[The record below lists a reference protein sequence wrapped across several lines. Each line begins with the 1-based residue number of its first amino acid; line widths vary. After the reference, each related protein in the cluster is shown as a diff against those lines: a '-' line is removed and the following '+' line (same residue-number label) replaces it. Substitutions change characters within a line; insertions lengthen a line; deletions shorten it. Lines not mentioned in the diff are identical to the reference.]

1 MELLQ
6 DSAHYVPFSILSNLY
21 RSLILPYLPYGVVAW
36 GRAAKHLIN
45 KLLLLQK
52 RALRLTYFTDK
63 QQHAIPL
70 LLKSNFLPI
79 QIIYFEKTASLLYDI
94 STNEAP
100 SLIQQLFTKAR
111 NVHGYGTR
119 SATTGNYYVKSSRLE
134 IQKNSFTR
142 SGTCVWNS
150 LPLKLRH
157 VNKRRFKKELRVSL
171 LNILESENKY
181 IGVSELITRLPKVKF
196 AV

>member
-1 MELLQ
+1 M
-6 DSAHYVPFSILSNLY
+6 
-21 RSLILPYLPYGVVAW
+21 
-36 GRAAKHLIN
+36 
-45 KLLLLQK
+45 
-52 RALRLTYFTDK
+52 YFTDK

-79 QIIYFEKTASLLYDI
+79 QIIYFEKTAILLYDI

-134 IQKNSFTR
+134 IQKNSFSR

-157 VNKRRFKKELRVSL
+157 VNKRRFKRNYVCLF
-171 LNILESENKY
+171 
-181 IGVSELITRLPKVKF
+181 LIF
-196 AV
+196 